1 MLKKLII
8 NNFAIINKLQ
18 IDFKSGMTA
27 LTGETGAGKSIII
40 DALGLLVG
48 SRSSIDFIRTGQEQ
62 LNVQGLFEVRSS
74 SPIFAILD
82 EYGIVHDDNQI
93 IIKREI
99 NRKGRN
105 VCRLNN
111 ELVKTNV
118 LRQVGKFLVE
128 IHGQNQQQE
137 LLDEENH
144 INILDRF
151 ADDGFQQDLV
161 EYGRIFETYQAK
173 KSRLRMIQKN
183 SQNLAQRID
192 MLKFQIEDIDSA
204 QVTEGED
211 DKLEDEKNQL
221 SNFEKISSA
230 LQESYRGLSE
240 NNVGVVDALGNVRNQ
255 LEEIMD
261 YDKSYK
267 ELYDSVNGAYYQLQ
281 DNAATIADQLENLD
295 FDENRLDNIQK
306 RLITLDNL
314 KKKYG
319 PTLDEVIE
327 FDRKAHD
334 ELKKIDIDDDTE
346 DKLTQEIAQA
356 QANLLELGKSLSKK
370 RHKMATALE
379 KSINHQLKDLYMP
392 DAKFDVSFR
401 SLDDD
406 NLSNKG
412 IDQIQFN
419 LKTNVGEDY
428 KPLVKVASGGEL
440 SRVILAFEA
449 IIAEKMNVETIV
461 FDEIDTGVSG
471 RVAQAIGDKIYKV
484 SQFLQVLCI
493 THLPQVAAMSDIQF
507 EIKKETVKDKTETKV
522 SLLNDL
528 QRIEAISLML
538 AGTKVTDLTRK
549 HAQELLELAEGE
561 QKRLD

>member
-18 IDFKSGMTA
+18 IDFHDGMTA

-62 LNVQGLFEVRSS
+62 LNVQGLFEVKSS
-74 SPIFAILD
+74 SPLFAILD
-82 EYGIVHDDNQI
+82 EYGIRHEDNQL

-105 VCRLNN
+105 VCRINN

-118 LRQVGKFLVE
+118 LRQIGRFLVE

-137 LLDEENH
+137 LLDEDNH

-151 ADDGFQQDLV
+151 ADEQFQNDLMQYQKLYENYQDK
-161 EYGRIFETYQAK
+161 RA
-173 KSRLRMIQKN
+173 RLRTIQKN
-183 SQNLAQRID
+183 SQNLVQRID
-192 MLKFQIEDIDSA
+192 MLKFQIEEIDSA
-204 QVTEGED
+204 QLSAGED
-211 DKLEDEKNQL
+211 DQLEDEKNQL
-221 SNFEKISSA
+221 ANFEKISSA
-230 LQESYRGLSE
+230 LQESYQGLSQ
-240 NNVGVVDALGNVRNQ
+240 NNTGVVDALGNVRDQ
-255 LEEIMD
+255 LEDIMD
-261 YDKSYK
+261 YDQSYK

-281 DNAATIADQLENLD
+281 DNAATIADQLESLD
-295 FDENRLDNIQK
+295 FDENRLDDIQK
-306 RLITLDNL
+306 RLITLDGL

-327 FDRKAHD
+327 FGQKAHA
-334 ELKKIDIDDDTE
+334 ELQEIDIDDTTE
-346 DKLTQEIAQA
+346 AKLEKEIAD
-356 QANLLELGKSLSKK
+356 LHTKLEDLGKALSKQ
-370 RHKMATALE
+370 RHQTATMLE
-379 KSINHQLKDLYMP
+379 KAINHQLNDLYMP
-392 DAKFDVSFR
+392 NARFGVSFT
-401 SLDDD
+401 SLEED
-406 NLSNKG
+406 NLSIQG
-412 IDQIQFN
+412 IDQIHFD
-419 LKTNVGEDY
+419 LKTNIGEDF

-484 SQFLQVLCI
+484 AQSLQVLCI
-493 THLPQVAAMSDIQF
+493 THLPQVAAMSDRQF

-528 QRIEAISLML
+528 QRVDAISLML

-549 HAQELLELAEGE
+549 HAKELLELAQGE

>member
-18 IDFKSGMTA
+18 IDFKDGMTA

-62 LNVQGLFEVRSS
+62 LNVQGLFGVKSS
-74 SPIFAILD
+74 SPLFAILD
-82 EYGIVHDDNQI
+82 EYGIAHEDNQI

-105 VCRLNN
+105 VCRINN

-118 LRQVGKFLVE
+118 LRQAGQFLVE

-137 LLDEENH
+137 LLNEDNH

-151 ADDGFQQDLV
+151 ADVNFQKDLAKYQQLFSDYQDKR
-161 EYGRIFETYQAK
+161 G
-173 KSRLRMIQKN
+173 RLRTIQKN
-183 SQNLAQRID
+183 SQNLVQRID
-192 MLKFQIEDIDSA
+192 MLKFQIEEIDSA
-204 QVTEGED
+204 KVQAGED
-211 DKLEDEKNQL
+211 DQLEDEKNQL
-221 SNFEKISSA
+221 SNFEKISSS

-240 NNVGVVDALGNVRNQ
+240 NNTGVVDTLGNVRDQ
-255 LEEIMD
+255 LEDIMD

-281 DNAATIADQLENLD
+281 DNAATIADQIENLD
-295 FDENRLDNIQK
+295 FDEDRLDNIQK
-306 RLITLDNL
+306 RLITLDSL

-319 PTLDEVIE
+319 PTLDEVLD
-327 FDRKAHD
+327 FDKKAHH
-334 ELKKIDIDDDTE
+334 ELSQIDIDDDTE
-346 DKLTQEIAQA
+346 SELEQEITDLQDE
-356 QANLLELGKSLSKK
+356 LLELGKSLSKQ
-370 RHKMATALE
+370 RHLTATTLE

-392 DAKFDVSFR
+392 NAKFGVSF
-401 SLDDD
+401 STLDEA
-406 NLSNKG
+406 LSVNG
-412 IDQIQFN
+412 IDRIQFD
-419 LKTNVGEDY
+419 LKTNVGEDF

-522 SLLNDL
+522 SVLNDL
-528 QRIEAISLML
+528 QRVEAISLML
-538 AGTKVTDLTRK
+538 AGTKITDLTRK
-549 HAQELLELAEGE
+549 HAQELLELAQGE

>member
-62 LNVQGLFEVRSS
+62 LNVQGLFEVKSS
-74 SPIFAILD
+74 SPIFAILT
-82 EYGIVHDDNQI
+82 EYGINCDDNQI

-105 VCRLNN
+105 VCRINN

-118 LRQVGKFLVE
+118 LRQVGKYLVE

-137 LLDEENH
+137 LLDEDNH

-151 ADDGFQQDLV
+151 ADDKFQNDLLT
-161 EYGRIFETYQAK
+161 YSKLFATYQAK
-173 KSRLRMIQKN
+173 KNRLRTIQKN
-183 SQNLAQRID
+183 SQNLVQRID

-204 QVTEGED
+204 KISAGED
-211 DKLEDEKNQL
+211 DRLEDEKNQL

-240 NNVGVVDALGNVRNQ
+240 NNVGVVDALGNVRDQ

-261 YDKSYK
+261 FDKSYQ

-281 DNAATIADQLENLD
+281 DNAATIADAIENLD

-327 FDRKAHD
+327 FGQNAHD
-334 ELKKIDIDDDTE
+334 ELSKIDIDDDTE
-346 DKLTQEIAQA
+346 QKLEAEIAAEQKE
-356 QANLLELGKSLSKK
+356 LLNLGKELSKA
-370 RHKMATALE
+370 RHQTATNLE
-379 KSINHQLKDLYMP
+379 KSINRQLKDLYMP
-392 DAKFDVSFR
+392 NARFSVAFK

-406 NLSNKG
+406 MSSKG

>member
-327 FDRKAHD
+327 FDKKAHD

-370 RHKMATALE
+370 RHKTATALE

>member
-18 IDFKSGMTA
+18 IDFHHGMTA

-62 LNVQGLFEVRSS
+62 LKVQGLFEVKAS
-74 SPIFAILD
+74 SPLFAILD
-82 EYGIVHDDNQI
+82 EYGINHEDNQL

-105 VCRLNN
+105 VCRINN

-137 LLDEENH
+137 LLDEDNH

-151 ADDGFQQDLV
+151 SDDDFQKDLLDYQNIFSDYQDK
-161 EYGRIFETYQAK
+161 R
-173 KSRLRMIQKN
+173 SRLRTIQKN
-183 SQNLAQRID
+183 SQNLVQRID

-204 QVTEGED
+204 KVEAGED

-240 NNVGVVDALGNVRNQ
+240 NNVGVVDALGNVRDQ
-255 LEEIMD
+255 LEDIMD
-261 YDKSYK
+261 YDDSYK

-327 FDRKAHD
+327 FGKKAHQ
-334 ELKKIDIDDDTE
+334 ELSEIDIDDDTE
-346 DKLTQEIAQA
+346 
-356 QANLLELGKSLSKK
+356 ANLEKEIQQLQTKLLDLAKDLSKK
-370 RHKMATALE
+370 RHKTATSLE

-392 DAKFDVSFR
+392 NAKFGVSFS
-401 SLDDD
+401 SLDDN
-406 NLSNKG
+406 NLSDKG
-412 IDQIQFN
+412 IDQIRFD
-419 LKTNVGEDY
+419 LKTNLGEDF

-449 IIAEKMNVETIV
+449 IIAAKMNVETIV

-507 EIKKETVKDKTETKV
+507 EIKKETVKDKTETQV
-522 SLLNDL
+522 SLLDDL

-538 AGTKVTDLTRK
+538 AGTKVTDLTRE
-549 HAQELLELAEGE
+549 HAKELLELAQGE

>member
-18 IDFKSGMTA
+18 IDFHDGMTA

-62 LNVQGLFEVRSS
+62 LNVQGLFEVKSS
-74 SPIFAILD
+74 SPLFAILD
-82 EYGIVHDDNQI
+82 EYGIGHEDNQI

-105 VCRLNN
+105 VCRINN

-118 LRQVGKFLVE
+118 LRQAGRFLVE

-137 LLDEENH
+137 LLNEDNH

-151 ADDGFQQDLV
+151 ADDKFQKDLIEYQKMFAEYQDK
-161 EYGRIFETYQAK
+161 R
-173 KSRLRMIQKN
+173 SRLRTIQKN

-192 MLKFQIEDIDSA
+192 MLKFQIEEIDSA
-204 QVTEGED
+204 KVEAGED
-211 DKLEDEKNQL
+211 DELEDEKNQL

-230 LQESYRGLSE
+230 LQKSYRGLSE
-240 NNVGVVDALGNVRNQ
+240 NNVGVVDALGNVRDQ
-255 LEEIMD
+255 LEDIMD

-327 FDRKAHD
+327 FGKRAHQ
-334 ELKKIDIDDDTE
+334 ELSEIDIDDNTE
-346 DKLTQEIAQA
+346 SKLEQEIAGFQE
-356 QANLLELGKSLSKK
+356 QLISLGKELSKK
-370 RHKMATALE
+370 RHKTATSLE

-392 DAKFDVSFR
+392 NAKFGVSFLALEDE
-401 SLDDD
+401 SPAINGL
-406 NLSNKG
+406 
-412 IDQIQFN
+412 DQIRFD
-419 LKTNVGEDY
+419 LKTNVGEDF

-493 THLPQVAAMSDIQF
+493 THLPQVAAMSDLQF
-507 EIKKETVKDKTETKV
+507 EIEKETVKDKTETKV

-549 HAQELLELAEGE
+549 HAQELLELAQGE

>member
-18 IDFKSGMTA
+18 IDFHDGMTA

-62 LNVQGLFEVRSS
+62 LNVQGLFEVKSS
-74 SPIFAILD
+74 SPLFAILD
-82 EYGIVHDDNQI
+82 EYGIAHDDNQI

-105 VCRLNN
+105 VCRINN

-118 LRQVGKFLVE
+118 LRQAGRFLVE

-137 LLDEENH
+137 LLNEDNH

-151 ADDGFQQDLV
+151 ADDKFQNDLLK
-161 EYGRIFETYQAK
+161 YQGLFSDYLDK
-173 KSRLRMIQKN
+173 RSRLRTIQKN
-183 SQNLAQRID
+183 SQNLVQRID
-192 MLKFQIEDIDSA
+192 MLKFQIEEIDSA
-204 QVTEGED
+204 KLVVGED

-221 SNFEKISSA
+221 SNFEKISSS

-240 NNVGVVDALGNVRNQ
+240 NNIGVVDALGNVRDQ
-255 LEEIMD
+255 LEDIMD
-261 YDKSYK
+261 YDNSYK
-267 ELYDSVNGAYYQLQ
+267 ELYDSINGAYYQLQ
-281 DNAATIADQLENLD
+281 DNAATISDQLDNLD

-306 RLITLDNL
+306 RLITLDSL

-319 PTLDEVIE
+319 PTLDEVIDFGE
-327 FDRKAHD
+327 KAHR
-334 ELKKIDIDDDTE
+334 ELSEIDIDDNTE
-346 DKLTQEIAQA
+346 AALEKDIADSQTELI
-356 QANLLELGKSLSKK
+356 NLGKEISKK
-370 RHKMATALE
+370 RHKTATALE

-392 DAKFDVSFR
+392 NAKFGVSFT
-401 SLDDD
+401 SLDES
-406 NLSNKG
+406 LSVNG
-412 IDQIQFN
+412 IDQIHFD
-419 LKTNVGEDY
+419 LKTNIGEDF
-428 KPLVKVASGGEL
+428 KPLVRVASGGEL

-493 THLPQVAAMSDIQF
+493 THLPQVAAMSDLQF
-507 EIKKETVKDKTETKV
+507 EIEKETVKDKTETKV

-538 AGTKVTDLTRK
+538 AGTKVTDLTRQ
-549 HAQELLELAEGE
+549 HAQELLELAQGE

>member
-18 IDFKSGMTA
+18 IDFHAGMTA

-62 LNVQGLFEVRSS
+62 LNVQGLFEVKSS

-82 EYGIVHDDNQI
+82 EYGISHEDNQI

-105 VCRLNN
+105 VCRINN

-118 LRQVGKFLVE
+118 LRQVGRFLVE

-137 LLDEENH
+137 LLNEDNH

-151 ADDGFQQDLV
+151 ADDKFQADLAKYQIMFN
-161 EYGRIFETYQAK
+161 EYLEKR
-173 KSRLRMIQKN
+173 SRLRTIQKN
-183 SQNLAQRID
+183 SQNLVQRID
-192 MLKFQIEDIDSA
+192 MLKFQIEEIDSA
-204 QVTEGED
+204 KVIAGED

-221 SNFEKISSA
+221 SNFEKISSS

-240 NNVGVVDALGNVRNQ
+240 NNIGVVDALGNVRDQ
-255 LEEIMD
+255 LEDIMD

-267 ELYDSVNGAYYQLQ
+267 ELYDSINGAYYQLQ
-281 DNAATIADQLENLD
+281 DNAATISDQLENLD

-306 RLITLDNL
+306 RLITLDGL

-319 PTLDEVIE
+319 PTLNEVIE
-327 FDRKAHD
+327 FGKNAHH
-334 ELKKIDIDDDTE
+334 ELSEIDIDDNTE
-346 DKLTQEIAQA
+346 KKLEKELIDLQNKLIS
-356 QANLLELGKSLSKK
+356 LGKELSKQ
-370 RHKMATALE
+370 RHKTATALE

-392 DAKFDVSFR
+392 NAKFGVSFESSADE
-401 SLDDD
+401 SLSA
-406 NLSNKG
+406 NG
-412 IDQIQFN
+412 IDQIRFD
-419 LKTNVGEDY
+419 LKTNVGEDF

-493 THLPQVAAMSDIQF
+493 THLPQVAAMSDRQF
-507 EIKKETVKDKTETKV
+507 EIEKETVKDKTETKV

-549 HAQELLELAEGE
+549 HAQELLELAQGE

>member
-18 IDFKSGMTA
+18 IDFRDGMTA

-62 LNVQGLFEVRSS
+62 LNVQGLFEVKSS

-82 EYGIVHDDNQI
+82 EYGIAHDDNQI

-105 VCRLNN
+105 VCRINN

-118 LRQVGKFLVE
+118 LKMAGKFLVE

-137 LLDEENH
+137 LLDEDNH

-151 ADDGFQQDLV
+151 ADDKFQKDLLKYHNLFSDYL
-161 EYGRIFETYQAK
+161 EKRA
-173 KSRLRMIQKN
+173 RLRTIQKN
-183 SQNLAQRID
+183 SQNLVQRID
-192 MLKFQIEDIDSA
+192 MLKFQIEEIDSA
-204 QVTEGED
+204 NLKDGED
-211 DKLEDEKNQL
+211 DQLEDEKNQL
-221 SNFEKISSA
+221 SNFEKISSS

-240 NNVGVVDALGNVRNQ
+240 NNIGVVDALGNVRDQ
-255 LEEIMD
+255 LEDIMN

-306 RLITLDNL
+306 RLITLDGL

-327 FDRKAHD
+327 FGKNAHD
-334 ELKKIDIDDDTE
+334 ELSKIDIDDNTE
-346 DKLTQEIAQA
+346 SKLESELIEYQHTLID
-356 QANLLELGKSLSKK
+356 LGKELSKQ
-370 RHKMATALE
+370 RHKTATSLE

-392 DAKFDVSFR
+392 NAKFGVSFIPLGDD
-401 SLDDD
+401 SL
-406 NLSNKG
+406 SIKG
-412 IDQIQFN
+412 IDSIRFD
-419 LKTNVGEDY
+419 LKTNVGEDF
-428 KPLVKVASGGEL
+428 KPLVHVASGGEL

-493 THLPQVAAMSDIQF
+493 THLPQVAAMSDLQF
-507 EIKKETVKDKTETKV
+507 EIEKETVKDKTETKV

-538 AGTKVTDLTRK
+538 AGTKVTDLTRQ

>member
-1 MLKKLII
+1 M
-8 NNFAIINKLQ
+8 Q
-18 IDFKSGMTA
+18 IDFHDGMTA

-62 LNVQGLFEVRSS
+62 LNVQGLFEVKSS
-74 SPIFAILD
+74 SPLFAILD
-82 EYGIVHDDNQI
+82 EYGIAHDDNQI

-105 VCRLNN
+105 VCRINN

-118 LRQVGKFLVE
+118 LRQAGRFLVE

-137 LLDEENH
+137 LLNEDNH

-151 ADDGFQQDLV
+151 ADDKFQNDLLK
-161 EYGRIFETYQAK
+161 YQGLFSDYLDK
-173 KSRLRMIQKN
+173 RSRLRTIQKN
-183 SQNLAQRID
+183 SQNLVQRID
-192 MLKFQIEDIDSA
+192 MLKFQIEEIDSA
-204 QVTEGED
+204 KLVVGED

-221 SNFEKISSA
+221 SNFEKISSS

-240 NNVGVVDALGNVRNQ
+240 NNIGVVDALGNVRDQ
-255 LEEIMD
+255 LEDIMD
-261 YDKSYK
+261 YDNSYK
-267 ELYDSVNGAYYQLQ
+267 ELYDSINGAYYQLQ
-281 DNAATIADQLENLD
+281 DNAATISDQLDNLD

-306 RLITLDNL
+306 RLITLDSL

-319 PTLDEVIE
+319 PTLDEVIDFGE
-327 FDRKAHD
+327 KAHR
-334 ELKKIDIDDDTE
+334 ELSEIDIDDNTE
-346 DKLTQEIAQA
+346 AALEKDIADSQTELI
-356 QANLLELGKSLSKK
+356 NLGKEISKK
-370 RHKMATALE
+370 RHKTATALE

-392 DAKFDVSFR
+392 NAKFGVSFT
-401 SLDDD
+401 SLDES
-406 NLSNKG
+406 LSVNG
-412 IDQIQFN
+412 IDQIHFD
-419 LKTNVGEDY
+419 LKTNIGEDF
-428 KPLVKVASGGEL
+428 KPLVRVASGGEL

-493 THLPQVAAMSDIQF
+493 THLPQVAAMSDLQF
-507 EIKKETVKDKTETKV
+507 EIEKETVKDKTETKV

-538 AGTKVTDLTRK
+538 AGTKVTDLTRQ
-549 HAQELLELAEGE
+549 HAQELLELAQGE

>member
-18 IDFKSGMTA
+18 IDFRDGMTA

-62 LNVQGLFEVRSS
+62 LKVQGLFEVKSG
-74 SPIFAILD
+74 SPLFAILD
-82 EYGIVHDDNQI
+82 EYGIAHEDRQI

-105 VCRLNN
+105 VCRVNN

-118 LRQVGKFLVE
+118 LRQMGQFLVE

-151 ADDGFQQDLV
+151 ADDKFQKQLAK
-161 EYGRIFETYQAK
+161 YQNIYTNYQEK
-173 KSRLRMIQKN
+173 RSRLRTIQKN

-192 MLKFQIEDIDSA
+192 MLKFQIEEIDSA
-204 QVTEGED
+204 QIKAGED
-211 DKLEDEKNQL
+211 DQLEDEKNQL
-221 SNFEKISSA
+221 ANFEKISSA

-240 NNVGVVDALGNVRNQ
+240 NNVGVVDALGNVRDQ
-255 LEEIMD
+255 LEDIMD
-261 YDKSYK
+261 YDNSYK

-281 DNAATIADQLENLD
+281 DNAATISDQLENLD
-295 FDENRLDNIQK
+295 FDEGRLDNIQK
-306 RLITLDNL
+306 RLITLDSL

-319 PTLDEVIE
+319 PTLDEVID
-327 FDRKAHD
+327 FGKKAHQ
-334 ELKKIDIDDDTE
+334 ELSEIDIDDNTE
-346 DKLTQEIAQA
+346 DKLTSEIDKLQSE
-356 QANLLELGKSLSKK
+356 LIDLGKDLSKK
-370 RHKMATALE
+370 RHKTATTLE

-392 DAKFDVSFR
+392 NAKFGVSFVSGDE
-401 SLDDD
+401 SLAD
-406 NLSNKG
+406 NG
-412 IDQIQFN
+412 IDQIQFD

-484 SQFLQVLCI
+484 SQSLQVLCI
-493 THLPQVAAMSDIQF
+493 THLPQVAAMSDLQF

-522 SLLNDL
+522 SLLNDH
-528 QRIEAISLML
+528 QRIEEISLML
-538 AGTKVTDLTRK
+538 AGTKVTDLTRE
-549 HAQELLELAEGE
+549 HAQELLELAQGE

>member
-18 IDFKSGMTA
+18 IDFHDGMTA

-48 SRSSIDFIRTGQEQ
+48 SRSSIDFIRTGQER
-62 LNVQGLFEVRSS
+62 LNVQGLFEVKSS
-74 SPIFAILD
+74 SPLFAILD
-82 EYGIVHDDNQI
+82 EYGIAHEDNQV

-105 VCRLNN
+105 VCRINN

-118 LRQVGKFLVE
+118 LRQVGQYLVE

-137 LLDEENH
+137 LLDEDNH

-151 ADDGFQQDLV
+151 ADDKFQSDLTKYQGLYT
-161 EYGRIFETYQAK
+161 EYQEKR
-173 KSRLRMIQKN
+173 SRLRTIQKN

-192 MLKFQIEDIDSA
+192 MLRFQIEEIDSA
-204 QVTEGED
+204 KVVAGED

-240 NNVGVVDALGNVRNQ
+240 NNIGVVDALGNVRDQ
-255 LEEIMD
+255 LEDIMD

-281 DNAATIADQLENLD
+281 DNAATISDQLENLD

-306 RLITLDNL
+306 RLITLDSL

-327 FDRKAHD
+327 FGKHAHQ
-334 ELKKIDIDDDTE
+334 ELSEIDIDDNTE
-346 DKLTQEIAQA
+346 AKLEHEIATFEA
-356 QANLLELGKSLSKK
+356 ELTELGKTLSKE
-370 RHKMATALE
+370 RHKTATTLE
-379 KSINHQLKDLYMP
+379 KAINHQLKDLYMP
-392 DAKFDVSFR
+392 NAKFGVSFA
-401 SLDDD
+401 SLEDESLAV
-406 NLSNKG
+406 NG
-412 IDQIQFN
+412 IDQIRFD
-419 LKTNVGEDY
+419 LKTNVGEDF

-493 THLPQVAAMSDIQF
+493 THLPQVAAMSQRQF
-507 EIKKETVKDKTETKV
+507 EIEKETVKDKTETKV

-528 QRIEAISLML
+528 QRIDAISLML
-538 AGTKVTDLTRK
+538 AGTKVTDLTRQ
-549 HAQELLELAEGE
+549 HAQELLELAAGE

>member
-62 LNVQGLFEVRSS
+62 LNVQGLFEVKSS
-74 SPIFAILD
+74 SPIFAILT
-82 EYGIVHDDNQI
+82 EYGINCDDNQI

-105 VCRLNN
+105 VCRINN

-137 LLDEENH
+137 LLDEDNH

-151 ADDGFQQDLV
+151 ADDKFQNDLL
-161 EYGRIFETYQAK
+161 TYSKLFTAYQEK
-173 KSRLRMIQKN
+173 KSRLRTIQKN
-183 SQNLAQRID
+183 SQNLVQRID

-204 QVTEGED
+204 KITAGED
-211 DKLEDEKNQL
+211 DQLEDEKNQL

-230 LQESYRGLSE
+230 LQESYQGLSE
-240 NNVGVVDALGNVRNQ
+240 NNVGVVDALGNVRDQ

-261 YDKSYK
+261 FDKSYQ

-281 DNAATIADQLENLD
+281 DNAATIADAIENLD

-327 FDRKAHD
+327 FGQNAHD
-334 ELKKIDIDDDTE
+334 ELSKIDIDDDTE
-346 DKLTQEIAQA
+346 QKLETEIAA
-356 QANLLELGKSLSKK
+356 QQKELLNLGKELSKA
-370 RHKMATALE
+370 RHQTATNLE

-392 DAKFDVSFR
+392 NARFSVAFK
-401 SLDDD
+401 SLDED
-406 NLSNKG
+406 LSSKG

-538 AGTKVTDLTRK
+538 AGTKVTDLTRE

>member
-62 LNVQGLFEVRSS
+62 LNVQGLFEVKAS
-74 SPIFAILD
+74 SPIFAILA
-82 EYGIVHDDNQI
+82 EYGIAHDDNQI

-105 VCRLNN
+105 VCRINN

-137 LLDEENH
+137 LLDEDNH

-151 ADDGFQQDLV
+151 ADDDFQHDLLKYV
-161 EYGRIFETYQAK
+161 QLFEEYQAK
-173 KSRLRMIQKN
+173 RSRLRTIQKN
-183 SQNLAQRID
+183 SQNLVQRID

-204 QVTEGED
+204 QLQAGED

-221 SNFEKISSA
+221 SNFEKISSS
-230 LQESYRGLSE
+230 LQDSYRGLSE
-240 NNVGVVDALGNVRNQ
+240 NNVGVVDALGNVRDN

-261 YDKSYK
+261 YDSSYK

-295 FDENRLDNIQK
+295 FDENRLDEIQK

-327 FDRKAHD
+327 FSKNAHE
-334 ELKKIDIDDDTE
+334 ELSKINIDDDTE
-346 DKLTQEIAQA
+346 AQLTDEISQYQTKLL
-356 QANLLELGKSLSKK
+356 NLGKDLSKQ
-370 RHKMATALE
+370 RHKTATALE
-379 KSINHQLKDLYMP
+379 KSINRQLKDLYMP
-392 DAKFDVSFR
+392 NAKFGVAFK

-406 NLSNKG
+406 NLSPKG

-428 KPLVKVASGGEL
+428 KPLVRVASGGEL

-522 SLLNDL
+522 SILNDL

-549 HAQELLELAEGE
+549 HAQELLELAQGE
-561 QKRLD
+561 QQRLD